1 MAGSVHRIEILQVED
16 SEVDVLMTKEALRH
30 LHAPAVLHVVEN
42 GVEALKFLARA
53 GDYSQMP
60 RPDLI
65 LLDLNLPRKDGWDVL
80 KTVKESEDFKNIPVI
95 VLTTSA
101 DQEDVE
107 RAYSL
112 HANCY
117 ISKPVDFE
125 KYTEIVR
132 SIETFWL
139 DVVTLPRK

>member
-1 MAGSVHRIEILQVED
+1 MAGSVPSIEILQVED
-16 SEVDVLMTKEALRH
+16 SEVDVLLTKEALRH

-42 GVEALKFLARA
+42 GVEALKFLAKA
-53 GDYSQMP
+53 ESYSQAP

-80 KTVKESEDFKNIPVI
+80 KTVKASEAFRNIPVI

-125 KYTEIVR
+125 KYSEIIR
-132 SIETFWL
+132 SIEAFWL

>member
-1 MAGSVHRIEILQVED
+1 MAGSVHNIEILQVED

-30 LHAPAVLHVVEN
+30 LGAPAVLHVVEN
-42 GVEALKFLARA
+42 GVEALKFLSKADGYA
-53 GDYSQMP
+53 QVP

-65 LLDLNLPRKDGWDVL
+65 LLDLNLPRKDGWEVL
-80 KTVKESEDFKNIPVI
+80 KTVKESAHYRNIPVI

-107 RAYSL
+107 RAYGL

-125 KYTEIVR
+125 KYTEIIR